1 MITSMGLFWG
11 VSGVDLIDFRG
22 RTRFIFSGGNES
34 GIGAGR
40 GIGSEGRLAAARR
53 MNVHAGMVAR
63 DGAFGEWADVR
74 APRR

>member
-22 RTRFIFSGGNES
+22 STRFIFFWGNES
-34 GIGAGR
+34 RVEARR
-40 GIGSEGRLAAARR
+40 GIGPEGKLATPGR
-53 MNVHAGMVAR
+53 MNVHTGMVAW